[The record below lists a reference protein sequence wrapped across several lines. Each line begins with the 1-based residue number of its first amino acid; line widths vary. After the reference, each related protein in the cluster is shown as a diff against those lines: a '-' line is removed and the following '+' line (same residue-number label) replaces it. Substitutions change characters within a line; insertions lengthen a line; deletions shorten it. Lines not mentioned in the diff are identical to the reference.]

1 MISHVLCGAFIG
13 PEGGREAVALGVA
26 SRAGR
31 REVVL
36 RPSQPVPHALLR
48 ELLLS
53 QSEIN
58 RGFDL
63 PGALAE
69 LLGTLP
75 DDTVLLGFAVPRV
88 ALARV
93 RSWATRAGV
102 SLPLIDITGAFG
114 VAWPELTDITAA
126 GVCRACEVE
135 PGPLRGPAAQAEAVL
150 QCLGPLARMIETH
163 VALELLAECRSMA
176 DVLEWPRAPGIAE
189 AIDAALRRA
198 DRDRSLATALTS
210 PPSVRRPARPVEETP
225 VGEQAAT
232 DALAPGGS
240 VAAYM
245 GAYEPRHRQC
255 AMAAAVAGALERG
268 EVLLVEAGTGIGKSL
283 AYLVPLAQ
291 HVLATGERAIVSTA
305 TKTLQDQL
313 VEHDIPLT
321 RAALGVDLAATV
333 MKGRA
338 NYLCLRKLMDAYEGI
353 RHTLIVEDRVRLLP
367 ILSWALRS
375 ETLDISE
382 LGRDPSS
389 PDADLVGSL
398 NATYE
403 TCFGSACSARKGCA
417 LARLRTR
424 AQASDVVVINHA
436 LWFAGSDA
444 GTLPEFSRIV
454 FDEAHTLED
463 VATEHLAFELSG
475 EALESLTLRVLNPSD
490 PGAVLAAAEDML
502 LSAVPPPEAA
512 PGVLEDARAAC
523 IALLELSRALPGACM
538 ALAGALD
545 RGEGRG
551 RVRVTSEC
559 TGLAEFVDLAALA
572 DRGIER
578 MRSIADKL
586 LELAAMLA
594 AIDLPVGGPER
605 VGLASQEL
613 RARAGELRSYAD
625 LAEALI
631 AFESVGVVYYL
642 ERTARSCAMR
652 SAPVEVGPEL
662 AARIFTRIPTVVL
675 TSATLSVGEDMRYF
689 VDRLGLEA
697 VSERLVCQRFPSEF
711 DFRRQ
716 ARIGVPTDLP
726 DPREPDWQ
734 GAVAEAIVELVRV
747 TRGRAL
753 VLFTSRAHLEQA
765 YTECAAKIEAMGLP
779 IYSQLA
785 GMPTAQVRRHFTDV
799 VDSVL
804 FATRSFFEGVDVPG
818 EALQNLILTR
828 LPFAVPTDPI
838 VEARRELVAER
849 GGDPMADYYLPQAVI
864 TFRQM
869 FGRLIRSRQDKG
881 CVVILDP
888 RVVRMRYGARF
899 LESLP
904 DCEIVRKPLPQV
916 SAYLARWFAGH
927 DG

>member
-1 MISHVLCGAFIG
+1 MTSHVLCGAFIG
-13 PEGGREAVALGVA
+13 PEGAREAVALGVA
-26 SRAGR
+26 SRVAR

-36 RPSQPVPHALLR
+36 RPSHPVPHSLQR

-53 QSEIN
+53 PAELS
-58 RGFDL
+58 RGLDF
-63 PGALAE
+63 PGAMAKVLGDVPQDAVVLA
-69 LLGTLP
+69 
-75 DDTVLLGFAVPRV
+75 FAVPRPV
-88 ALARV
+88 LTRMRTWAARDG
-93 RSWATRAGV
+93 RA
-102 SLPLIDITGAFG
+102 LPLIDITGAFA
-114 VAWPELTDITAA
+114 VAWPELSEMTAA
-126 GVCRACEVE
+126 HVCRVCGVE
-135 PGPLRGPAAQAEAVL
+135 PGPLRGPAAQAEALL
-150 QCLGPLARMIETH
+150 QCLEPLARETEAE
-163 VALELLAECRSMA
+163 VPPELLAECRAMA
-176 DVLEWPRAPGIAE
+176 DALEWPRAPGVAE
-189 AIDAALRRA
+189 AIEASLLRVGREREVRAALV
-198 DRDRSLATALTS
+198 S
-210 PPSVRRPARPVEETP
+210 PPSARRPARPLDWIST
-225 VGEQAAT
+225 GEQAAS
-232 DALAPGGS
+232 DALGPGGGVES
-240 VAAYM
+240 RM
-245 GAYEPRHRQC
+245 SAYEPRHRQS
-255 AMAAAVAGALERG
+255 AMAAAVAGALARG

-321 RAALGVDLAATV
+321 RAALGVDLVATV

-353 RHTLIVEDRVRLLP
+353 RRTLIVEDRVRLLP

-375 ETLDISE
+375 ETLDLSE
-382 LGRDPSS
+382 LGREPSS
-389 PDADLVGSL
+389 PDADLVGSVT
-398 NATYE
+398 ATYD
-403 TCFGSACSARKGCA
+403 TCFGGACSARKGCA
-417 LARLRTR
+417 LARLRSR
-424 AQASDVVVINHA
+424 AQASDILVINHA

-444 GTLPEFSRIV
+444 GTLPDFSRIV

-475 EALESLTLRVLNPSD
+475 QAVESLTLRVLNPSD

-512 PGVLEDARAAC
+512 PAALDDARAAC
-523 IALLELSRALPGACM
+523 IALLELSRALPAACA

-545 RGEGRG
+545 GGEGRG
-551 RVRVTSEC
+551 RVRITQDCV
-559 TGLAEFVDLAALA
+559 GLAEFTDLATLGERAVEHMRALADRLIDLAAL
-572 DRGIER
+572 
-578 MRSIADKL
+578 
-586 LELAAMLA
+586 LATID
-594 AIDLPVGGPER
+594 AIVAGPDR
-605 VGLASQEL
+605 VGLTSQEL
-613 RARAGELRSYAD
+613 RTRAGEQRSYAD
-625 LAEALI
+625 LAEALV
-631 AFESVGVVYYL
+631 ALEPGGVVYYL
-642 ERTARSCAMR
+642 ERAARSYAMR

-662 AARIFTRIPTVVL
+662 AERIFTRIPTVVL
-675 TSATLSVGEDMRYF
+675 TSATLSVGEEMRYF
-689 VDRLGLEA
+689 VERLGLEA

-716 ARIGVPTDLP
+716 ARVCIPTDLP
-726 DPREPDWQ
+726 DPREPDWP

-765 YTECAAKIEAMGLP
+765 YSECAGKIEAMGLP
-779 IYSQLA
+779 VYSQLA
-785 GMPTAQVRRHFTDV
+785 GTSTAQVRRHFTDV

-849 GGDPMADYYLPQAVI
+849 GGDPMAHYYVPQAVI

-881 CVVILDP
+881 CVIVLDP
-888 RVVRMRYGARF
+888 RVVRMRYGVRF

-904 DCEIVRKPLPQV
+904 DCEMVRKPLAQV
-916 SAYLARWFAGH
+916 SAYLANWFAGH